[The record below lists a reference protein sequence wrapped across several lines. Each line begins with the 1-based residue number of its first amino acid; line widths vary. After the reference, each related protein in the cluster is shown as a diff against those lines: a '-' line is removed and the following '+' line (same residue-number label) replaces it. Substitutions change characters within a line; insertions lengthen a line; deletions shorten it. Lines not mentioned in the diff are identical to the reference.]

1 MECSDPSSCFLIDF
15 SFQLSAFRPVRKC
28 LLVGFLGGL
37 SVTFS
42 CKASFGSDEELLK
55 AVEEIE
61 SVSTKRKKPNKDLSD
76 EELLKSIPLFE
87 FDFRVSGPS

>member
-1 MECSDPSSCFLIDF
+1 MALM
-15 SFQLSAFRPVRKC
+15 
-28 LLVGFLGGL
+28 
-37 SVTFS
+37 
-42 CKASFGSDEELLK
+42 ELLK

-61 SVSTKRKKPNKDLSD
+61 SVSTKRKKPNEDLSD

>member
-1 MECSDPSSCFLIDF
+1 MF
-15 SFQLSAFRPVRKC
+15 VG
-28 LLVGFLGGL
+28 GFLRGL
-37 SVTFS
+37 PATFS
-42 CKASFGSDEELLK
+42 CKASCGSDEELLK
-55 AVEEIE
+55 AVKEIE

>member
-1 MECSDPSSCFLIDF
+1 MF
-15 SFQLSAFRPVRKC
+15 VG
-28 LLVGFLGGL
+28 GFLGGL
-37 SVTFS
+37 SATFS
-42 CKASFGSDEELLK
+42 CKASCGSDEELLK

-87 FDFRVSGPS
+87 FDFRVSGRS